1 MTAFEYIALDTEG
14 QERNGVVEGDN
25 PRHARQQLRDRGLTP
40 VTVHAVQG
48 SAATVFKG
56 RLRPRLS
63 HKDLAILT
71 RQMAT
76 LVGAATPLDES
87 LQAVAEQ
94 SPRAAVRNLMISV
107 RSAVVEG
114 RSLADA
120 FGEFPDAFPGYYRAS
135 IAAGE
140 ESGQLAR
147 VFDRLADYLEQRMEM
162 RGRTLLALIY
172 PMLLTVVALGVL
184 IALMTWVVPQVVR
197 VFDTLGHELP
207 LLTRIVMGISEFL
220 ITWGGVLLIIMAVA
234 GVALV
239 FLFRQPATAQRWD
252 RMVLRLPLFGRIVRG
267 NETARFARTASIL
280 IDSGVPVVDALH
292 GAREALRNQAL
303 RAGVSSA
310 VERVREGGSL
320 HRALAE
326 TGGFPPITLNLIAS
340 GERGGRLAEMLD
352 RAARSQEREVNTLMA
367 ALLGMLEPV
376 LIVLVGG
383 LVLIIVLAILL
394 PVFELNRLIA

>member
-1 MTAFEYIALDTEG
+1 MTAFEYIALDTRGHE
-14 QERNGVVEGDN
+14 QSGVVEGDS

-40 VTVHAVQG
+40 VTVQALQG
-48 SAATVFKG
+48 RAAAPATR
-56 RLRPRLS
+56 RLRPN
-63 HKDLAILT
+63 DLAILT

-76 LVGAATPLDES
+76 LVGAATPLDET
-87 LQAVAEQ
+87 LQTVAEQ
-94 SPRAAVRNLMISV
+94 SPRTTVRNLILGV
-107 RSAVVEG
+107 RSAVMEG
-114 RSLADA
+114 RNLADA
-120 FGEFPDAFPGYYRAS
+120 FGEFPGAFPGYYRAS
-135 IAAGE
+135 VAAGE

-172 PMLLTVVALGVL
+172 PILLTVVALGVL

-207 LLTRIVMGISEFL
+207 LLTRIVMGLSEFM
-220 ITWGGVLLIIMAVA
+220 ITWG
-234 GVALV
+234 VALLV
-239 FLFRQPATAQRWD
+239 VVVAAGAALARLLRQEGPAVRWD
-252 RMVLRLPLFGRIVRG
+252 RMVLRLPLVGRIVGG
-267 NETARFARTASIL
+267 NETARFSRTASIL
-280 IDSGVPVVDALH
+280 IDSGVPVVDALC
-292 GAREALRNQAL
+292 GAREALHNRAL

-326 TGGFPPITLNLIAS
+326 AGGFPPITLNLIAS

-367 ALLGMLEPV
+367 AMLGVLEPA

>member
-1 MTAFEYIALDTEG
+1 MTAFEYIALDTRG
-14 QERNGVVEGDN
+14 QEQNGVVEGDS
-25 PRHARQQLRDRGLTP
+25 PRHARQQLRERGLTP
-40 VTVHAVQG
+40 VTVHAVRG
-48 SAATVFKG
+48 RAVTPSTR
-56 RLRPRLS
+56 RLRQN
-63 HKDLAILT
+63 DLAILT
-71 RQMAT
+71 RQMST

-87 LQAVAEQ
+87 LQTVAEQ
-94 SPRAAVRNLMISV
+94 SPRAAVRKLMLGV
-107 RSAVVEG
+107 RAAVMEG
-114 RSLADA
+114 RNLADA
-120 FGEFPDAFPGYYRAS
+120 FGEFPDAFPGYFRAS

-172 PMLLTVVALGVL
+172 PVLLTVVALSVL
-184 IALMTWVVPQVVR
+184 MALMTWVVPQVVR

-207 LLTRIVMGISEFL
+207 LLTRIVMGLSEFM
-220 ITWGGVLLIIMAVA
+220 IAWGAALLVLLVAA
-234 GVALV
+234 GVALAW
-239 FLFRQPATAQRWD
+239 LLRQPGFGTRWD
-252 RMVLRLPLFGRIVRG
+252 TMLLRLPLLGRIVGG

-292 GAREALRNQAL
+292 GAREALRNRAL

-326 TGGFPPITLNLIAS
+326 AGGFPPITLNLIAS

-367 ALLGMLEPV
+367 ALLGMLEPA

>member
-1 MTAFEYIALDTEG
+1 MTAFEYIALDTRGHE
-14 QERNGVVEGDN
+14 QSGVVEGDS

-40 VTVHAVQG
+40 VTVQALQG
-48 SAATVFKG
+48 RAAAPATR
-56 RLRPRLS
+56 RLRPN
-63 HKDLAILT
+63 DLAILT

-76 LVGAATPLDES
+76 LVGAATPLDET
-87 LQAVAEQ
+87 LQTVAEQ
-94 SPRAAVRNLMISV
+94 SPRTTVRNLILGV
-107 RSAVVEG
+107 RSAVMEG
-114 RSLADA
+114 RNLADA
-120 FGEFPDAFPGYYRAS
+120 FGEFPGAFPGYYRAS
-135 IAAGE
+135 VAAGE

-172 PMLLTVVALGVL
+172 PILLTVVALGVL

-207 LLTRIVMGISEFL
+207 LLTRIVMGLSEFM
-220 ITWGGVLLIIMAVA
+220 ITWG
-234 GVALV
+234 VALLV
-239 FLFRQPATAQRWD
+239 VVVAAGAALAWLLRQEGPAVRWD
-252 RMVLRLPLFGRIVRG
+252 RMVLRLPLVGRIVGG
-267 NETARFARTASIL
+267 NETARFSRTASIL
-280 IDSGVPVVDALH
+280 IDSGVPMVDALC
-292 GAREALRNQAL
+292 GAREALHNRAL

-326 TGGFPPITLNLIAS
+326 AGGFPPITLNLIAS

-367 ALLGMLEPV
+367 AMLGVLEPA

>member
-1 MTAFEYIALDTEG
+1 MTAFDYIALDTRG
-14 QERNGVVEGDN
+14 QEQSGVVEGDS

-40 VTVHAVQG
+40 VTVRAVQG
-48 SAATVFKG
+48 RAVAPATR
-56 RLRPRLS
+56 RLRQ
-63 HKDLAILT
+63 KDLAILT

-94 SPRAAVRNLMISV
+94 SPRAAVRNLVLGV

-120 FGEFPDAFPGYYRAS
+120 FGEFPGAFPGYFRAS

-172 PMLLTVVALGVL
+172 PILLTVVALGVL
-184 IALMTWVVPQVVR
+184 MALLTWVVPQVVR

-207 LLTRIVMGISEFL
+207 LLTRIVMGLSEFM
-220 ITWGGVLLIIMAVA
+220 TNWGIVLLILTAA
-234 GVALV
+234 AAAALAWLLRRPG
-239 FLFRQPATAQRWD
+239 FAMQWD
-252 RMVLRLPLFGRIVRG
+252 KGLLRLPLMGRIVGG

-280 IDSGVPVVDALH
+280 IDSGVPVVDALY
-292 GAREALRNQAL
+292 GAREALRNRAL

-352 RAARSQEREVNTLMA
+352 RAARSQEREVNMLMA
-367 ALLGMLEPV
+367 ALLGLLEPA

>member
-1 MTAFEYIALDTEG
+1 MNSFEYIALDPRG
-14 QERNGVVEGDN
+14 QEQSGVVEGDS

-40 VTVHAVQG
+40 VTLHEVQG
-48 SAATVFKG
+48 RAVTPSI
-56 RLRPRLS
+56 RRLS
-63 HKDLAILT
+63 QKDLATLT

-94 SPRAAVRNLMISV
+94 SQRAAVRNLMLGV
-107 RSAVVEG
+107 RSAVIEG

-120 FGEFPDAFPGYYRAS
+120 FGEFPGAFPGYYRAS

-162 RGRTLLALIY
+162 RGRTMLALIY

-184 IALMTWVVPQVVR
+184 MALMTWVVPQVVR
-197 VFDTLGHELP
+197 VFDTLGRELP

-220 ITWGGVLLIIMAVA
+220 TAWGAAMLVLIVAA
-234 GVALV
+234 GVALAWLLRREAV
-239 FLFRQPATAQRWD
+239 ATRWD
-252 RMVLRLPLFGRIVRG
+252 KAILGLPLVGRIVRG
-267 NETARFARTASIL
+267 NETARFSRTASIL
-280 IDSGVPVVDALH
+280 IDSGVPVVDALY
-292 GAREALRNQAL
+292 GAREALHNRAL
-303 RAGVSSA
+303 RSGVSSA

-367 ALLGMLEPV
+367 ALLAMLEPA

>member
-1 MTAFEYIALDTEG
+1 MTAFEYIALDTRGHE
-14 QERNGVVEGDN
+14 QSGVVEGDS

-40 VTVHAVQG
+40 VTVQALQG
-48 SAATVFKG
+48 RAAAPATR
-56 RLRPRLS
+56 RLRPN
-63 HKDLAILT
+63 DLAILT

-76 LVGAATPLDES
+76 LVGAATPLDET
-87 LQAVAEQ
+87 LQTVAEQ
-94 SPRAAVRNLMISV
+94 SPRTTVRNLILGV
-107 RSAVVEG
+107 RSAVMEG
-114 RSLADA
+114 RNLADA
-120 FGEFPDAFPGYYRAS
+120 FGEFPGAFPGYYRAS
-135 IAAGE
+135 VAAGE

-172 PMLLTVVALGVL
+172 PILLTVVALGVL

-207 LLTRIVMGISEFL
+207 LLTRIVMGLSEFM
-220 ITWGGVLLIIMAVA
+220 ITWG
-234 GVALV
+234 VALLV
-239 FLFRQPATAQRWD
+239 VVVAAGAALARLLRQEGPAVRWD
-252 RMVLRLPLFGRIVRG
+252 RMVLRLPLVGRIVGG
-267 NETARFARTASIL
+267 NETARFSRTASIL
-280 IDSGVPVVDALH
+280 IDSGVPVVDALC
-292 GAREALRNQAL
+292 GAREALHNRAL

-326 TGGFPPITLNLIAS
+326 AGGFPPITLNLIAS

-352 RAARSQEREVNTLMA
+352 WAARSQEREVNTLMA
-367 ALLGMLEPV
+367 AMLGVLEPA

>member
-1 MTAFEYIALDTEG
+1 
-14 QERNGVVEGDN
+14 
-25 PRHARQQLRDRGLTP
+25 
-40 VTVHAVQG
+40 
-48 SAATVFKG
+48 
-56 RLRPRLS
+56 LS
-63 HKDLAILT
+63 QKDLAILT

-94 SPRAAVRNLMISV
+94 SPRTTVRNLLLGV
-107 RSAVVEG
+107 RSAIVEG
-114 RSLADA
+114 RNLADA
-120 FGEFPDAFPGYYRAS
+120 FGEFPHAFPAYYRAS
-135 IAAGE
+135 VAAGE

-184 IALMTWVVPQVVR
+184 TALMTWVVPQVVR
-197 VFDTLGHELP
+197 VFDTLGQELP
-207 LLTRIVMGISEFL
+207 LLTRIVMGVSEFL
-220 ITWGGVLLIIMAVA
+220 ATWGLALLVVMVA
-234 GVALV
+234 AGLALAW
-239 FLFRQPATAQRWD
+239 LLRQPAFAMRLD
-252 RMVLRLPLFGRIVRG
+252 SMLLRLPLIGRIVRG

-280 IDSGVPVVDALH
+280 IDSGVPVVDALY
-292 GAREALRNQAL
+292 GAREALRNRML
-303 RAGVSSA
+303 RAGVSTA

-367 ALLGMLEPV
+367 ALLGMLEPA
-376 LIVLVGG
+376 LIVVVGA
-383 LVLIIVLAILL
+383 LVLVIVLAILL